1 MKTKLLIAILLL
13 GWLYSGIAYAQAPD
27 TLFISTTQVV
37 HLRFGS
43 ELKYVNLGNKAI
55 VAKIVDGSK
64 DYVAVKAREP
74 FEICTSMSC
83 LESTGAMHTFLVA
96 YREHP
101 SRLDIDTRCTAAS
114 PEAPASG
121 EAASPF
127 NDRRP
132 FSSSSLG
139 RGSATSSSL
148 TRSPVSFSSS
158 PYADGGPSASSP
170 IEFESLVSMK
180 PELFHLG
187 TSGYGIDILCE
198 NIFYKDDVLFLLISL
213 HNGSAVSY
221 GLSDPRF
228 SVESKRRTKRGLQY
242 EKAIFPRQ
250 SYGLGVVQ
258 PDATGKMVFTFDK
271 VSLTRG
277 QVFRIYFYEKG
288 GARNF
293 VLTLSA
299 GDVNGARR
307 LN

>member
-1 MKTKLLIAILLL
+1 MKKFAIILAVLTGWPCPEIA
-13 GWLYSGIAYAQAPD
+13 SAQAPD

-74 FEICTSMSC
+74 FDIYTSMSC

-101 SRLDIDTRCTAAS
+101 SRLDIDTRES
-114 PEAPASG
+114 S
-121 EAASPF
+121 SS
-127 NDRRP
+127 
-132 FSSSSLG
+132 FSSSS
-139 RGSATSSSL
+139 
-148 TRSPVSFSSS
+148 
-158 PYADGGPSASSP
+158 YADGGPSASSP
-170 IEFESLVSMK
+170 IAFEDLVNMK

-213 HNGSAVSY
+213 KNGSAVSY
-221 GLSDPRF
+221 ALSDPRF

-242 EKAIFPRQ
+242 EKAIFPKQ
-250 SYGLGVVQ
+250 AYGLGIIQ
-258 PDATGKMVFTFDK
+258 PDATGKLVFTFDK
-271 VSLTRG
+271 VSLIRG
-277 QVFRIYFYEKG
+277 QVFRIYFYERG
-288 GARNF
+288 GARNLI
-293 VLTLSA
+293 LTLSQR
-299 GDVNGARR
+299 DINGAKRVDYGNLKSR
-307 LN
+307 N

>member
-13 GWLYSGIAYAQAPD
+13 GWLCSGIASAQAPD

-37 HLRFGS
+37 HIRFGS

-74 FEICTSMSC
+74 FDICTSMSC
-83 LESTGAMHTFLVA
+83 LESTGTMHTFLVA
-96 YREHP
+96 YREKP
-101 SRLDIDTRCTAAS
+101 PRLDY
-114 PEAPASG
+114 
-121 EAASPF
+121 F
-127 NDRRP
+127 
-132 FSSSSLG
+132 
-139 RGSATSSSL
+139 
-148 TRSPVSFSSS
+148 SFSSPS
-158 PYADGGPSASSP
+158 YADGGPSASSP
-170 IEFESLVSMK
+170 IEFESLVSMP

-213 HNGSAVSY
+213 HNGTAVSY

-242 EKAIFPRQ
+242 EKTIFPRQ
-250 SYGLGVVQ
+250 AYGLGVVQ

-293 VLTLSA
+293 VLTL
-299 GDVNGARR
+299 GMNDVNKAKR
-307 LN
+307 LDKIK

>member
-13 GWLYSGIAYAQAPD
+13 GRLCSEIASAQAPD

-74 FEICTSMSC
+74 FDICTSMSC
-83 LESTGAMHTFLVA
+83 LESTGTIHTFLVA
-96 YREHP
+96 YREKP
-101 SRLDIDTRCTAAS
+101 PRLDY
-114 PEAPASG
+114 
-121 EAASPF
+121 F
-127 NDRRP
+127 
-132 FSSSSLG
+132 
-139 RGSATSSSL
+139 
-148 TRSPVSFSSS
+148 SFSSPS
-158 PYADGGPSASSP
+158 YADGGPSASSP
-170 IEFESLVSMK
+170 IAFEDLVSMN

-213 HNGSAVSY
+213 KNGSAVSY
-221 GLSDPRF
+221 ALSDPRF

-242 EKAIFPRQ
+242 EKAIFPKQ
-250 SYGLGVVQ
+250 AYGLGVIQ
-258 PDATGKMVFTFDK
+258 PDATGKLVFTFDK
-271 VSLTRG
+271 VALTRG
-277 QVFRIYFYEKG
+277 QVFRIYFYERG

-293 VLTLSA
+293 VLTLGMNDINKA
-299 GDVNGARR
+299 KR
-307 LN
+307 LDKIE